1 MQHRNEKIS
10 MGVIKGREYERVV
23 VLEDRV
29 RRLLQATKDGTRYG
43 RKAR

>member
-1 MQHRNEKIS
+1 

-29 RRLLQATKDGTRYG
+29 RRLLQATKDGTHYG